1 MPFPDNFAGDPIGDA
16 KAHLD
21 EAMKHL
27 TLECYR
33 APADGP
39 DDERLDWKPVDD
51 FTIAEE
57 LERIDRALG
66 PKGQSMFA
74 RFADNVRAAYVEIK
88 AARQALGGDKDK

>member
-1 MPFPDNFAGDPIGDA
+1 MPKPDNFAGDPIGDA

-21 EAMKHL
+21 EAMSRL

-33 APADGP
+33 APADRP
-39 DDERLDWKPVDD
+39 LDERIDWKPVDD

-66 PKGQSMFA
+66 PKGKSMFA
-74 RFADNVRAAYVEIK
+74 DLADRVRSAYVEIK
-88 AARQALGGDKDK
+88 AARQALGA